1 MLPYIA
7 YMDPM
12 GNVDCVSSHCFS
24 YAGIFWARS
33 DRRLFGNLTDKHDAA
48 KEKHWNLQITTG
60 LSSQTCNDTQIQS
73 QKLSR
78 ALGLGYT
85 SSIDW

>member
-48 KEKHWNLQITTG
+48 KEKH
-60 LSSQTCNDTQIQS
+60 
-73 QKLSR
+73 
-78 ALGLGYT
+78 
-85 SSIDW
+85 